1 MPSRRAS
8 LQVAWTISHN
18 SRCSRQLVRVAAV
31 STNRVDAM
39 ELIVV
44 DLEATCWN
52 TSRLRNHMEI
62 IEIGAVRLDASL
74 TIVDEFACFVRP
86 VVEPKLSQFCTA
98 LTTIRQ
104 ADVDGADM
112 YPAVFTRFLEWIGA
126 GPYRLC
132 SWGFFDVGQFR
143 LDCPRFGLVFPEQF
157 ESDHLN
163 IKQVFADRKC
173 VRRCGMAAALD
184 LLGLPLA
191 GTHHRGIDD
200 ARNIARIVQET
211 LPNVVDA

>member
-1 MPSRRAS
+1 M
-8 LQVAWTISHN
+8 
-18 SRCSRQLVRVAAV
+18 
-31 STNRVDAM
+31 D
-39 ELIVV
+39 LIVV
-44 DLEATCWN
+44 DLEATCWD
-52 TSRLRNHMEI
+52 TSRPRNQMEI
-62 IEIGAVRLDASL
+62 IEIGAVRLDAAL
-74 TIVDEFACFVRP
+74 TIVDEFDCFVRP

-98 LTTIRQ
+98 LTTIKQ

-112 YPAVFTRFLEWIGA
+112 FPAVFARFLEWIGM
-126 GPYRLC
+126 GRPYRLC

-143 LDCPRFGLVFPEQF
+143 LDCTRFGLVFPEQF

-163 IKQVFADRKC
+163 IKHLFAEWKG
-173 VRRCGMAAALD
+173 VRRCGMTAALD

-211 LPNVVDA
+211 LPNVVVA

>member
-1 MPSRRAS
+1 VDDQHHHIMAGSKLIHVAS
-8 LQVAWTISHN
+8 TGAN
-18 SRCSRQLVRVAAV
+18 SVE
-31 STNRVDAM
+31 AM

-44 DLEATCWN
+44 DLEATCWD
-52 TSRLRNHMEI
+52 TSRPRNQMEI

-74 TIVDEFACFVRP
+74 TIVDEFDSFVRP
-86 VVEPKLSQFCTA
+86 VIEPKLGQFCTA
-98 LTTIRQ
+98 LTTIQQ
-104 ADVDGADM
+104 ADVDVADM
-112 YPAVFTRFLEWIGA
+112 FPAVFTRFLEWIGT

-143 LDCPRFGLVFPEQF
+143 LDCTRFGLVFPEQF

-163 IKQVFADRKC
+163 IKQVFADWKA
-173 VRRCGMAAALD
+173 VRRCAMTAALD

-200 ARNIARIVQET
+200 ARNIARIVQRT
-211 LPNVVDA
+211 LPNVVVG

>member
-1 MPSRRAS
+1 MGA
-8 LQVAWTISHN
+8 N
-18 SRCSRQLVRVAAV
+18 SVE
-31 STNRVDAM
+31 AM
-39 ELIVV
+39 DLIVV
-44 DLEATCWN
+44 DLEATCWD
-52 TSRLRNHMEI
+52 TSRARDQMEI
-62 IEIGAVRLDASL
+62 IEVGAVRLDAAL
-74 TIVDEFACFVRP
+74 TIVDEFDCFVRP

-98 LTTIRQ
+98 LTTIKQ

-112 YPAVFTRFLEWIGA
+112 FPVVFARFLEWIGM
-126 GPYRLC
+126 GRPYRLC

-143 LDCPRFGLVFPEQF
+143 LDCARFGPVFPEQF

-163 IKQVFADRKC
+163 IKQVFAEWKG

-211 LPNVVDA
+211 LPNVVVA

>member
-1 MPSRRAS
+1 MQINRLEVEEGFLDGLDLPFASGPNVLIGSRGTGKRS
-8 LQVAWTISHN
+8 
-18 SRCSRQLVRVAAV
+18 
-31 STNRVDAM
+31 
-39 ELIVV
+39 
-44 DLEATCWN
+44 
-52 TSRLRNHMEI
+52 I
-62 IEIGAVRLDASL
+62 IELMRWALGVPAL
-74 TIVDEFACFVRP
+74 TVVDEFDAFVRP

-98 LTTIRQ
+98 LATIKR

-112 YPAVFTRFLEWIGA
+112 FAAVFARFLDWVGA

-143 LDCPRFGLVFPEQF
+143 LDCTRFGVMFPEQF

-163 IKQVFADRKC
+163 IKQVFADREG
-173 VRRCGMAAALD
+173 VRRCGMTAALD

-200 ARNIARIVQET
+200 ARNIARIVQMT
-211 LPNVVDA
+211 LPNVVAG

>member
-1 MPSRRAS
+1 MLSRRAS

-18 SRCSRQLVRVAAV
+18 SRWPHKLVRVAAV
-31 STNRVDAM
+31 SANSVEAM
-39 ELIVV
+39 NLIVV
-44 DLEATCWN
+44 DLEATCWD
-52 TSRLRNHMEI
+52 TSRPRNQMEI

-98 LTTIRQ
+98 LTTIQQ
-104 ADVDGADM
+104 ADVDGAEM
-112 YPAVFTRFLEWIGA
+112 FPAVFARFLEWIGT

-143 LDCPRFGLVFPEQF
+143 LDCTRFGLVFPEQF

-163 IKQVFADRKC
+163 IKQVFADWKG

-191 GTHHRGIDD
+191 SS
-200 ARNIARIVQET
+200 A
-211 LPNVVDA
+211 

>member
-1 MPSRRAS
+1 
-8 LQVAWTISHN
+8 
-18 SRCSRQLVRVAAV
+18 
-31 STNRVDAM
+31 M

-143 LDCPRFGLVFPEQF
+143 LDCTRFGLVFPEQF

-211 LPNVVDA
+211 LPNVVVA